1 MPAADVVRPTY
12 RAVLGDRE
20 YRALFAAD
28 GLSVVGDQI
37 TRIAA
42 ALLVFDRT
50 GSPLAASATYAASYL
65 TWLVGGPLLSALAD
79 RVPRRSVLIGCDL
92 LRALV
97 VAGLA
102 LPGLSVPAVF
112 ALLAVA
118 GLLSPPFE
126 AARSALLAD
135 VLEGER
141 YAVGNALSTA
151 VGNAGQLVG
160 FVAGGAL
167 VMLLGTSGALLVDAA
182 TFVASAALVAVFL
195 RRRPAPDRPAA
206 GTGLLH
212 ELGAGARHVWA
223 TPDLRSLLGWAV
235 LSAGV
240 AIPAEGL
247 AVVVATAS
255 GGGALA
261 AGVLTGALP
270 GGYLLGAWLLL
281 RRPPTARRRLFPALV
296 LLTALCLAATPLAG
310 ATAAVLVL
318 WTAAGA
324 GTALQLA
331 ANSSFV
337 QAVPPHLR
345 GRAFGVAGTVLV
357 AVQGAVL
364 LAAGALAERVGAADA
379 VGLVGALGAVVVLLV
394 LARRA
399 VRPQDLR
406 RNARGGP

>member
-28 GLSVVGDQI
+28 GLSVVGDQV

-50 GSPLAASATYAASYL
+50 ASPLAASATYAASYL

-112 ALLAVA
+112 ALLVLA

-167 VMLLGTSGALLVDAA
+167 VVLLGTSGALLVDAA
-182 TFVASAALVAVFL
+182 TFVASAALVAAFI
-195 RRRPAPDRPAA
+195 RRRPAPERPAA
-206 GTGLLH
+206 TTGLLH
-212 ELGAGARHVWA
+212 ELGAGARHVRA
-223 TPDLRSLLGWAV
+223 TPELRSLLGWAV

-247 AVVVATAS
+247 AVVVATAT

-261 AGVLTGALP
+261 AGVLTAALP

-281 RRPPTARRRLFPALV
+281 RRPPAARRRLFPALV

-318 WTAAGA
+318 WTAAGV
-324 GTALQLA
+324 GTALQLV
-331 ANSSFV
+331 ANSDFV

-345 GRAFGVAGTVLV
+345 GRAFGVAGTALV
-357 AVQGAVL
+357 AAQGAVL
-364 LAAGALAERVGAADA
+364 LAAGALAERTGAADA
-379 VGLVGALGAVVVLLV
+379 VGLVGALGALAVVLV